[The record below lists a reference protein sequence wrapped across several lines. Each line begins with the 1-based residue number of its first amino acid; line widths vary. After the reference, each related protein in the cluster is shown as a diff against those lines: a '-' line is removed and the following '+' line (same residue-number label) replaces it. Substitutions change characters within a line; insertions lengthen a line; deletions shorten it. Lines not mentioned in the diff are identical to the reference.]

1 MSETT
6 DKLFDILADDQR
18 IIVATDKEAGYIVTW
33 NRSSTLQAWNS
44 DLDEVDIRT
53 LSEAPYDYNEA
64 RLLALEWYYDIGVSQ
79 C

>member
-33 NRSSTLQAWNS
+33 NRSLTLQAWNS
-44 DLDEVDIRT
+44 DLDEVDIHT
-53 LSEAPYDYNEA
+53 LSEAPTITMRRACLPLNGS
-64 RLLALEWYYDIGVSQ
+64 DIGVSQ